1 MSRHAV
7 LLCFLLL
14 AAPASS
20 SASHGSNPVT
30 DWAAIVQQAIHNA
43 EAPRSPGTSQ
53 VLHAMVQLAV
63 YDAVVAIKGGYRP
76 YAVRIKHGAGADVRA
91 AVATAAYTVTRARA
105 AASQIPYLDQR
116 YATYMAG
123 IPGGRAKAHGI
134 RVGSEAA
141 AAILILRAKDGF
153 SNVVLY
159 QCSAVPPP
167 IGEFEPDTGCPSGQ
181 GSAQP
186 VDVKLGQILPF
197 TIRRADKYRPDGP
210 DPMTSV
216 AYAKDFEE
224 TRDYGRANSTL
235 RTPEQTDIAYFWSE
249 HPYVHW
255 NRNLIALATSQGLD
269 ALDAARF
276 FAMVHTSVADAI
288 IAGFQ
293 AKYHYAFWRPR
304 TAIPQAD
311 YDDNPDTIGDSTWT
325 PLLRVNHPEY
335 PSGHGFWSTALTDAV
350 AAFFQTESVTWT
362 ITTSQVAVP
371 QVVKAERTYH
381 SMSELMEEITNA
393 RIWGGLHWRFSMY
406 DGAKIGRRVAAHVTT
421 HYFQPTGRH

>member
-1 MSRHAV
+1 
-7 LLCFLLL
+7 
-14 AAPASS
+14 
-20 SASHGSNPVT
+20 
-30 DWAAIVQQAIHNA
+30 
-43 EAPRSPGTSQ
+43 
-53 VLHAMVQLAV
+53 
-63 YDAVVAIKGGYRP
+63 
-76 YAVRIKHGAGADVRA
+76 
-91 AVATAAYTVTRARA
+91 
-105 AASQIPYLDQR
+105 
-116 YATYMAG
+116 
-123 IPGGRAKAHGI
+123 
-134 RVGSEAA
+134 
-141 AAILILRAKDGF
+141 
-153 SNVVLY
+153 
-159 QCSAVPPP
+159 
-167 IGEFEPDTGCPSGQ
+167 
-181 GSAQP
+181 
-186 VDVKLGQILPF
+186 
-197 TIRRADKYRPDGP
+197 
-210 DPMTSV
+210 
-216 AYAKDFEE
+216 
-224 TRDYGRANSTL
+224 
-235 RTPEQTDIAYFWSE
+235 
-249 HPYVHW
+249 VHW